1 MFTYMLAPWI
11 RHGIGK
17 NCGGGPGVVRLQVWP
32 GVSQLDLGAADLRIF
47 SSPDARGSPPLGR
60 GRRCHGHR
68 QTGRSGRTGWAGD

>member
-47 SSPDARGSPPLGR
+47 SSPDAMAIGKQVGAVGPVGPGTS
-60 GRRCHGHR
+60 
-68 QTGRSGRTGWAGD
+68 RTGDRS